1 LQTIRITWDEYYA
14 TLRRL
19 PKRLKKT
26 AAFVTQAV
34 PDFRRHGIKN
44 VLDLGCGAGR
54 HCVSLAQKGF
64 EVVGVDISGSAL
76 RLASKWAKDESL
88 TNVAFV
94 RGAMTSIPFLGDSFG
109 AVVSVSVIHHAVKRD
124 ILKTIAEI
132 RRVLRDDGIFLANLI
147 SVNDPRYGQGEKVEN
162 NTFRVLEAFEKNR
175 FAELHHYFT
184 EREISRLL
192 TQFAST
198 KTELMKDRPH
208 YWKVTA
214 RK

>member
-1 LQTIRITWDEYYA
+1 M
-14 TLRRL
+14 
-19 PKRLKKT
+19 
-26 AAFVTQAV
+26 
-34 PDFRRHGIKN
+34 
-44 VLDLGCGAGR
+44 
-54 HCVSLAQKGF
+54 
-64 EVVGVDISGSAL
+64 